1 MVEIRKVDARE
12 ILDCRLEPTLRVT
25 VETESGSG
33 RADVPCGRSRGKHEA
48 VDLRD
53 GGDRYDGL
61 GVRTAVSNVTDT
73 IAPALTGRDALEQRE
88 IDRTLIELDGTAD
101 KSALGGN
108 TLTGVSLAVLKAAAD
123 SVGLPLYRYIGG
135 ADTGVLPIPFFDL
148 IEGGEL
154 ASSGL
159 AFQEHQVVPVGAES
173 VAEAVRMSAEVYY
186 ELGELLAE
194 QHGEASLNV
203 GFEGGYTPTDVTDPR
218 DAFELELAA
227 IAERGYGDE
236 FVLAADVAAT
246 HFYDAATDTYELMG
260 RRFDRDE
267 LLDFYEELTST
278 YPVASLEDPLDEA
291 DFEGFAELTRQLD
304 AQIIGDDLFVTDPDR
319 LQAGIDR
326 GAANALLLKINQVG
340 TVSEALDAAAAADRN
355 GYSVQISERSG
366 QTADTWLADLAVGL
380 NAGQIKTGV
389 TRSERTEQYNR
400 LLEIEADHGATSFP
414 DGL

>member
-227 IAERGYGDE
+227 IEERGYGDE